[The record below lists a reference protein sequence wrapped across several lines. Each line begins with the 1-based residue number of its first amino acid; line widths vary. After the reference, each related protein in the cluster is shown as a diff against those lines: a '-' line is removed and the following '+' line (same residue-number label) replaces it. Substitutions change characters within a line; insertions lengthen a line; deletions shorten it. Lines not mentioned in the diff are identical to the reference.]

1 MNEMWQVVKGAGI
14 LTTGINHWVYLP
26 DGRLFVGVELR
37 SPQRLPTPD
46 QLEPLEFELPRYMKH
61 LHIGPYQAL
70 PQKWKELKADLAA
83 RGEVIGSPSLEIYGH
98 HCDEPSKSE
107 TTILIGLQQLLHPMS
122 ELIAYHEAGHALMA
136 VLLGGKVKQVTI
148 EPDDDD
154 GPDRQGDTQV
164 LWRRSGISDDEFAK
178 IAVQVSLAGPVAEMI
193 YSGDPYHPGLVAEW
207 AADWRE
213 AWEAAT
219 PLHPAERQRF
229 EYLEQISI
237 QLYHRLKQG
246 DLWAPLAS
254 LADNLLAHET
264 LDCEQVD
271 EIVEDW
277 LG

>member
-1 MNEMWQVVKGAGI
+1 
-14 LTTGINHWVYLP
+14 
-26 DGRLFVGVELR
+26 
-37 SPQRLPTPD
+37 
-46 QLEPLEFELPRYMKH
+46 
-61 LHIGPYQAL
+61 
-70 PQKWKELKADLAA
+70 
-83 RGEVIGSPSLEIYGH
+83 
-98 HCDEPSKSE
+98 
-107 TTILIGLQQLLHPMS
+107 MS

-148 EPDDDD
+148 DPDDDD

-164 LWRRSGISDDEFAK
+164 LWRRSRISDDEFAK

-213 AWEAAT
+213 AWDAAT
-219 PLHPAERQRF
+219 PLHPVERQRF
-229 EYLEQISI
+229 EYLEQVSI
-237 QLYHRLKQG
+237 QLYHRLKQD
-246 DLWAPLAS
+246 DLWAALAS

-264 LDCEQVD
+264 LDCEQVE

>member
-1 MNEMWQVVKGAGI
+1 
-14 LTTGINHWVYLP
+14 
-26 DGRLFVGVELR
+26 
-37 SPQRLPTPD
+37 
-46 QLEPLEFELPRYMKH
+46 
-61 LHIGPYQAL
+61 
-70 PQKWKELKADLAA
+70 
-83 RGEVIGSPSLEIYGH
+83 
-98 HCDEPSKSE
+98 
-107 TTILIGLQQLLHPMS
+107 MS
-122 ELIAYHEAGHALMA
+122 EIIAYHEAGHALMA

-164 LWRRSGISDDEFAK
+164 LWRRSGISDEDFVK

-219 PLHPAERQRF
+219 PLHPVERQRL
-229 EYLEQISI
+229 EYLEQVSI
-237 QLYHRLKQG
+237 QLYHRLKQD
-246 DLWAPLAS
+246 DLWAALAS